1 MCNTLCKKNVMYI
14 TINNHDDRNIG
25 VFLSIL
31 PMIIM
36 INPLIKDHTLI

>member
-25 VFLSIL
+25 DFSVYFTHDNYDKSI
-31 PMIIM
+31 
-36 INPLIKDHTLI
+36 D